1 MAELSAATLSRL
13 TVLNTGLLAVN
24 TLILVGLLLRGGG
37 DAPAPAASPDPTT
50 SAPQAAAPPSL
61 SSGSPRPMNAA
72 PDGPTLDGIGG
83 FIEATVSPLADAAQD
98 HGAGDILPT
107 EEEIAAAVKTDS
119 LESPETLAVLETLKA
134 GYAKFNMPFP
144 EIKIPGPPSA
154 EPDEGVPSTSRED
167 DSAQIESW
175 ATPTIDK
182 LRGALAEKGESEAGL
197 IPTEDEVAAA
207 VASGRMDSEETRWI
221 IDKLKNGYARLDL
234 PFPEPGSV
242 SAPSAPPSAPSSAG
256 SPSSNGE
263 QKVLEAYFKANI
275 QRLELMAGK
284 QGIEVSDVL
293 PDDEVIRAAVA
304 SGDISSDAAQPA
316 LEQLRTGY
324 DRVGL
329 KFREPVVNP

>member
-24 TLILVGLLLRGGG
+24 TLILAGLLLRGGE
-37 DAPAPAASPDPTT
+37 APATAASPDSVL
-50 SAPQAAAPPSL
+50 SAPQTVAPPSM
-61 SSGSPRPMNAA
+61 SSGSPRPMNSA
-72 PDGPTLDGIGG
+72 PDGPTLEGIQG

-154 EPDEGVPSTSRED
+154 EPDEGVPSTSRRD

-197 IPTEDEVAAA
+197 IPTEAELAAA

-242 SAPSAPPSAPSSAG
+242 SGPGPSSSAPSSSDSSA
-256 SPSSNGE
+256 SNGE
-263 QKVLEAYFKANI
+263 QKVLEAYFEANI
-275 QRLELMAGK
+275 QRLELMASK
-284 QGIEVSDVL
+284 QGIDVSGVL
-293 PDDEVIRAAVA
+293 PDAEVVRAAVA
-304 SGDISSDAAQPA
+304 SGDIASDAAQPA